1 MTAGRY
7 GVRPAFLL
15 NRDGTQVEPG
25 RARPDRPRGHTAKYT
40 APEYVLYGPAQIDWD
55 HALSISDWMY

>member
-1 MTAGRY
+1 VLDQIDREGT
-7 GVRPAFLL
+7 RPS
-15 NRDGTQVEPG
+15 N
-25 RARPDRPRGHTAKYT
+25 T